1 MAAISN
7 LISRNSCAV
16 RQNAVPA
23 ARCLLVAR
31 ASLRD
36 AVSSAF
42 RHAQEILC
50 ALWMLA
56 ALAFSLLLAAGFV
69 A

>member
-7 LISRNSCAV
+7 LISRDSCAV
-16 RQNAVPA
+16 RQNAMPA
-23 ARCLLVAR
+23 ARRLLVVR
-31 ASLRD
+31 PSLRD
-36 AVSSAF
+36 AASSAW
-42 RHAQEILC
+42 RHVQEILC